1 MTDTTTTA
9 PRAFVRVADLPESL
23 REVAVLLESVVNSPS
38 AFSEDAADEL
48 AVLLGLA
55 APEPDTD
62 GLRQCHIAEC
72 DAWFWAEDGGEIS
85 SYIGSGTATRTVEV
99 CAGCFEYDDPD
110 IAGMYPGERLRADL
124 ELRDAMA
131 AAS

>member
-1 MTDTTTTA
+1 MTDTTTA
-9 PRAFVRVADLPESL
+9 PHTYARVADLPAATRALAEGV
-23 REVAVLLESVVNSPS
+23 VAVVNSASPG
-38 AFSEDAADEL
+38 AEEAATVLAALLEL
-48 AVLLGLA
+48 P

-62 GLRQCHIAEC
+62 GLLQCSRC

-85 SYIGSGTATRTVEV
+85 SYTGPGTATRTVEV